1 MNESKGKASGL
12 LAMTV
17 VVTIYGVSYISRA
30 VISEYLSTIAIVG
43 VQMGIMTVL
52 FFLYNL
58 ITKKDMKVNKKD
70 IPMIVISGLFGTT
83 FFHGLTILSITEIG
97 ATVSSLLYGFAAV
110 FALLIEIA
118 LFHRPKTKLGI
129 GSVVISLAGVYILMG
144 VNLQNLASTNFKGYA
159 LCLLSII
166 SWVIYCFLC
175 DRVSDQYEKTVLLGY
190 QVLAGA
196 TTTLPLLL
204 VFPVSPSAFTMLVV
218 LGNLLI
224 LGVFNSTFAYFL
236 NIYAI
241 KKIGV
246 TLSNMFLNFLPVV
259 TIIISMILYGE
270 IPAINQIVGG
280 VIILVAVFLLDQ
292 DQRNVEQMK

>member
-129 GSVVISLAGVYILMG
+129 GSVVKDFAAEYLEDGRLFELRF
-144 VNLQNLASTNFKGYA
+144 NK
-159 LCLLSII
+159 II
-166 SWVIYCFLC
+166 PKRQICVV
-175 DRVSDQYEKTVLLGY
+175 RNGRT
-190 QVLAGA
+190 
-196 TTTLPLLL
+196 
-204 VFPVSPSAFTMLVV
+204 PVSHA
-218 LGNLLI
+218 
-224 LGVFNSTFAYFL
+224 AEEFL
-236 NIYAI
+236 RT
-241 KKIGV
+241 V
-246 TLSNMFLNFLPVV
+246 T
-259 TIIISMILYGE
+259 
-270 IPAINQIVGG
+270 
-280 VIILVAVFLLDQ
+280 
-292 DQRNVEQMK
+292 